1 MYNQSAQWSAGRR
14 RGRSHGGGERRQRL
28 AVRERVRLFQLA
40 VCAALFAA
48 VFVGKGVFP
57 QRLAQFREGL
67 QAVLTTDTDFRAAF
81 SSLGESLQGKGPVL
95 EELGEFCVQ
104 VFGPAQ
110 GEEDSLL
117 DPASQVQAA
126 QDFLNQQAGA
136 AEQAAHYLRLEEVPE
151 GWFSVSQAAK
161 SPAEQAAAQGEAV
174 PAVGTVVWKSDYS
187 GPALP
192 ENYTMDYIS
201 LGGLQTVTPVLGHLR
216 SEYGYRDHPVDGEY
230 KFHNG
235 VDLGGQEGDP
245 IGAFA
250 AGTVDYIGEN
260 DDHGLYLQLDHGN
273 GIKSFYAHCSKLCV
287 SQGQVVAAGEK
298 VAEVGSTGV
307 ATGPHLHL
315 ELKWNGLHLNP
326 AYYVDYL
333 TE

>member
-1 MYNQSAQWSAGRR
+1 MYNQSVLWSKQKSHA
-14 RGRSHGGGERRQRL
+14 RGGQRQQAAAR
-28 AVRERVRLFQLA
+28 RERVRLLQLT

-48 VFVGKGVFP
+48 VFVGKGIFP
-57 QRLAQFREGL
+57 QRLTQL
-67 QAVLTTDTDFRAAF
+67 QGELQSVFSTDTNFRAAF
-81 SSLGESLQGKGPVL
+81 ANLGESLMDQGPVL
-95 EELGEFCVQ
+95 EDLGAFCVQ
-104 VFGPAQ
+104 VFGPA
-110 GEEDSLL
+110 EPEA
-117 DPASQVQAA
+117 PALPDVADQVQAE
-126 QDFLNQQAGA
+126 QNFLSQNATA
-136 AEQAAHYLRLEEVPE
+136 AEQAAHYLRLEQVPE
-151 GWFSVSQAAK
+151 EWFQTQETPAAE
-161 SPAEQAAAQGEAV
+161 PAAPVQEEAV

-187 GPALP
+187 GEPLP
-192 ENYTMDYIS
+192 ENYTMDCIS
-201 LGGLQTVTPVLGHLR
+201 LGALETVNPILGHLR

-235 VDLGGQEGDP
+235 VDIGGQEGDP

-260 DDHGLYLQLDHGN
+260 DDHGLYLQIDHGN

-287 SQGQVVAAGEK
+287 SKGQVVAAGET

-326 AYYVDYL
+326 AYYVSFL
-333 TE
+333 TD